1 MEIGLSFKL
10 TRDYSTLK
18 MFDIIPFIKAAGYL
32 GVFGVLFAE
41 TGLLVGVVLPG
52 DSLLFTAGFLASMGY
67 LHIVPL
73 CLVTFAGAVLGDNTG
88 YWIGRTFGPRVF
100 SRPESLFFKP
110 RYVTEAHKFFER
122 YGSKTVILARF
133 VPIIRTIAPTVAGVG
148 RMRYRLFLT
157 FSLIGGA
164 LWAVGIPVAGYFLGR
179 VIPGVDKYLLPIVIL
194 IILVSVSPGIWHVLR
209 DAENRILLKAKAKS
223 FFRR

>member
-1 MEIGLSFKL
+1 
-10 TRDYSTLK
+10 

-41 TGLLVGVVLPG
+41 TGLLVGVILPG

-100 SRPESLFFKP
+100 SRPESFFFKP

-122 YGSKTVILARF
+122 YGAKTVILARF

-179 VIPGVDKYLLPIVIL
+179 VVPGVDQYLLPIIIL
-194 IILVSVSPGIWHVLR
+194 IILISIAPGAWHILR
-209 DAENRILLKAKAKS
+209 DVESRAILKAKARS
-223 FFRR
+223 LLRR